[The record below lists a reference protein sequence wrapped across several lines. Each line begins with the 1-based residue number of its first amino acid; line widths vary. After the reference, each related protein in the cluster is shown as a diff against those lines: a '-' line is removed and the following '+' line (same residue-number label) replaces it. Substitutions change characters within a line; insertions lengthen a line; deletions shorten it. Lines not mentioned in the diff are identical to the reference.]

1 MSSAEAILEENQQL
15 RQSVTEKDATIVV
28 LQEQIA
34 WLKQQLFGSG
44 KSERLDAAQL
54 RLHLDELERCLK
66 DSASQSIAYERRAP
80 KVGKHETPAE
90 RFKDLPVEETVVIEP
105 EEVQAE
111 PESFEQISQEETF
124 EVDIHPPKL
133 FKRCIVRPKYRRKAD
148 LSHPPIIAPAP
159 KRVIDGSYASA
170 GLLAWIT
177 LGKYVQHMP
186 LYRQEK
192 ASAMWGAQLS
202 RKTMAD
208 WALAVAEWLK
218 PIYNYMRSD
227 LLSGGYIQADETPV
241 RYCDPDQ
248 KKGKTEQG
256 WLWAISRPGGDVV
269 FDWRLSRRH
278 GELTSLL
285 DGYRGLLQSDAYG
298 AYEDYARRDA
308 VTALGCMA
316 HARRKFYE
324 ALKSH
329 PREAALV
336 LKLIAKLYE
345 READYRQQGLSPEE
359 RQAHRQDQNEIT
371 LTRLQ
376 KVISITS
383 RQALPKSAIGK
394 ACTYAISQWP
404 KLIAFQQHG
413 IAEIDNNL
421 MENAI
426 RPSAIGKKNFLFI
439 GHPEAGQRSA
449 IIYSI
454 VVSCQRHQVEPLE
467 YLRDV
472 LSRLPNM
479 TNQDDIRALTPYQWS
494 PLGNRH

>member
-15 RQSVTEKDATIVV
+15 KLENNLLK
-28 LQEQIA
+28 EQIG

-44 KSERLDAAQL
+44 KSEQLDAAQL
-54 RLHLDELERCLK
+54 RLQLEALERQLD

-80 KVGKHETPAE
+80 RAGKHETPAE
-90 RFKDLPVEETVVIEP
+90 RFKDLPVEVTVVIEP
-105 EEVQAE
+105 EEVQAG

-133 FKRCIVRPKYRRKAD
+133 FKRRIVRPKYRCKAD
-148 LSHPPIIAPAP
+148 RSQPPMIAPAP
-159 KRVIDGSYASA
+159 SRVIDGSYASP
-170 GLLAWIT
+170 GLLAWIV
-177 LGKYVQHMP
+177 LSKYVQHMP

-208 WALAVAEWLK
+208 WVEAVAEWLK

-227 LLSGGYIQADETPV
+227 LLSGGYIQANETPV

-298 AYEDYARRDA
+298 AYGDYAQRSG

-329 PREAALV
+329 PREATLV
-336 LKLIAKLYE
+336 LKLIGKLYQ
-345 READYRQQGLSPEE
+345 REAIYRQEALSPEQ
-359 RQAHRQDQNEIT
+359 RQARRQSENETT
-371 LTRLQ
+371 LARLQ
-376 KVISITS
+376 KVITIAS
-383 RQALPKSAIGK
+383 REALPKSAPGK
-394 ACTYAISQWP
+394 ACTYARSQWP
-404 KLIAFQQHG
+404 KLIVFQEHG

-439 GHPEAGQRSA
+439 GHPKAGQRSA

-454 VVSCQRHQVEPLE
+454 VVSCQRHQIDPLQ

-472 LSRLPNM
+472 LSRLPKM
-479 TNQDDIRALTPYQWS
+479 TNQDDIAALTPAKWS
-494 PLGNRH
+494 PLATTH